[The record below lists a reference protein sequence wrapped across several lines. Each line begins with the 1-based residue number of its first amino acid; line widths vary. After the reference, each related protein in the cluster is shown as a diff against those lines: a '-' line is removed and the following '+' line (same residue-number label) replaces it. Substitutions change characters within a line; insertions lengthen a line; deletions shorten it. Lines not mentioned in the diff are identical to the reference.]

1 MNKIDDAYLVRV
13 RQPNYQDTMTTA
25 IDYAYSTMGHIY
37 KATALKVKLF
47 NRRALKNEYNRS
59 ISDEGI
65 KKLDTRGTN
74 LLELVMPLHTNFAGK
89 NSVRVLCYMKMKG
102 NDEPQRVCLDIS
114 HDDWKDFCEKNEP
127 IKE

>member
-1 MNKIDDAYLVRV
+1 MTSIDFAH
-13 RQPNYQDTMTTA
+13 
-25 IDYAYSTMGHIY
+25 STMGKLY

-47 NRRALKNEYNRS
+47 NSKALAHGYNRS

-65 KKLDTRGTN
+65 KKLDSRGMN
-74 LLELVMPLHTNFAGK
+74 LLQLVMPLHTNYAGK
-89 NSVRVLCYMKMKG
+89 NSVRVMCFMKMKG
-102 NDEPQRVCLDIS
+102 NGEPQRVFLDIS

>member
-1 MNKIDDAYLVRV
+1 MTSIDFAH
-13 RQPNYQDTMTTA
+13 
-25 IDYAYSTMGHIY
+25 STMGNLY

-47 NRRALKNEYNRS
+47 NRKALTHGYNRS
-59 ISDEGI
+59 ISHEGI
-65 KKLDTRGTN
+65 KKLDSRGMN
-74 LLELVMPLHTNFAGK
+74 LLQLVMPLHTNYAGK

-102 NDEPQRVCLDIS
+102 NGEPQRVCLDIS

>member
-1 MNKIDDAYLVRV
+1 
-13 RQPNYQDTMTTA
+13 MTTA

-47 NRRALKNEYNRS
+47 NRHALKNEYNRS

-65 KKLDTRGTN
+65 KKLDARGVH

-102 NDEPQRVCLDIS
+102 KDEPQSVCLDIS